1 VFINYGEKGN
11 SDLLLLYGFALDRYG
26 RNPKPLIVCTYY
38 LFSTFTYFV
47 CFCCVTTLFL
57 YINVYLSAHNVVLS
71 LVRNPFDA
79 VDISVGLSV
88 EDPLYNQKRVY
99 LDKSGRGAT
108 SVRFPL
114 QRNRYNRVM
123 IIMIIYI
130 DHNHELLSIQL
141 SLSSHAVE

>member
-1 VFINYGEKGN
+1 
-11 SDLLLLYGFALDRYG
+11 
-26 RNPKPLIVCTYY
+26 
-38 LFSTFTYFV
+38 LFLTFTYFV

-123 IIMIIYI
+123 INMIIYI
-130 DHNHELLSIQL
+130 SITIMNCSRYNCLFHLMLLNDDELTIGSHVHHFI
-141 SLSSHAVE
+141 SLY

>member
-1 VFINYGEKGN
+1 M
-11 SDLLLLYGFALDRYG
+11 LL
-26 RNPKPLIVCTYY
+26 
-38 LFSTFTYFV
+38 S
-47 CFCCVTTLFL
+47 
-57 YINVYLSAHNVVLS
+57 S
-71 LVRNPFDA
+71 VRNPFDA

-130 DHNHELLSIQL
+130 DHNHKSLSIQL